1 MKKHGYIIIIILA
14 LALGIVSCIITMR
27 VGTTETIGNEN
38 YVDETVIAAQ
48 NTKNETVENEIVQN
62 TIENITTN
70 VVENATNE
78 VHVENT
84 ITPNN
89 IKNAYEADLGTTDNK
104 QEAIELVKKTWG
116 EDSSVTFRC
125 DSVSPDGKYIV
136 AVVSLDTASVKNY
149 FKVDLNTKTVEVDY

>member
-1 MKKHGYIIIIILA
+1 MKKHGYIIVIILA
-14 LALGIVSCIITMR
+14 LALGIVSCIVTIR

-48 NTKNETVENEIVQN
+48 NTENEIVENETVQN
-62 TIENITTN
+62 TIENVTTN
-70 VVENATNE
+70 VVETNTTE
-78 VHVENT
+78 VQTENT
-84 ITPNN
+84 TAVNDV
-89 IKNAYEADLGTTDNK
+89 KNAYEADLGTTDKK

-116 EDSSVTFRC
+116 EDSSVVFRC
-125 DSVSPDGKYIV
+125 DSVSADGKYIV